1 MPDFAQSP
9 PGRRQVL
16 GWLTAG
22 TVAAGLPLLD
32 TRTAN
37 ALAAAPAAA
46 EAAPLT
52 VWLPSPADKVRR
64 DRRFLIGSAPTA
76 INLAAAR
83 NEYESGQFIVRT
95 TSGTTRLGVSAGILT
110 GPGGA
115 QLSEIEVFEQHY
127 VQVDKTWPES
137 QPKYLPGPWPDALA
151 PLPPSRTVPVGSGSN
166 QGIWFTVHIPKD
178 QPAGTYTGTITLT
191 GGTSPVSVPV
201 EVEVWPFEIPD
212 TASTATA
219 AAIWYQQVARHYGL
233 THTDPRHEPM
243 MRKYYELQKKYRLI
257 STDPPGPFRA
267 APAPNGLWPGPG
279 HEPEPAEF
287 LRSADRYLL
296 DPSAGRFRIP
306 LYATGDYTV
315 GFRFDAA
322 KVRQVL
328 QGLRERGIVDRGY
341 FYWADEPL
349 NETAYAHVK
358 KFFAD
363 VSAVAPDIDH
373 VLTLTDPPNQDL
385 LDFVRA
391 WCFVITVPKPE
402 LPGIV
407 EALKARGDTVWW
419 YTAWRHAYPLP
430 SMFLAD
436 SSVSARLL
444 PWIQY
449 SHGIEGWLFWST
461 TVFGK
466 WEHERGYAPSDR
478 WTDPFPLPGGD
489 AGDGYLMYPGPDGP
503 VPSIRLDNLRD
514 GFEDLEYLAL
524 YDRKSAELAAGWEL
538 PVPAKALQSYH
549 DVLHT
554 GPAPYRD
561 DPALFHRI
569 RRQVGAEVA
578 QLFGSTP
585 AVVRIERSTAHGVVV
600 ELSTGRDNPV
610 SIGGNSSRPV
620 QTTATG
626 ARHRVV
632 VDLPAGQRNLTIT
645 VAGSTFTRT
654 LDVRPV
660 AVPHDIPI
668 NSFETPTDVARLITQ
683 EASAT
688 WSDQHAGNG
697 QHAAKLTFNTNAA
710 DPARSGVYFHTA
722 RENRPD
728 HSIGRIDWS
737 KIDAVA
743 FDAYN
748 DSDDVAVIYCD
759 FHDPV
764 RLDDGNPFYLSPRKQ
779 QRVVIPLAGLVSDL
793 SRITSIHL
801 RTPKRRTPL
810 TVFID
815 NLHFQRSRTD
825 LPVPGTWSRQDA
837 DRKLTVQTVRADGS
851 IRYLLHDGAGWTATS
866 IPAGVTGTV
875 ASALDPAGQMNLFA
889 LTAAGVL
896 KWSRNGQQL
905 LVDPTPTNGPKQQLT
920 GRLAAIV
927 DATGRMTYFARSVD
941 GHLIHG
947 RQRTPGST
955 EWTAGYITDGG
966 GAKVRISD
974 DPTAAPDVSGKLTYL
989 VRNLAGQLWHG
1000 WEGAPG
1006 NNQWSGDLILQGGT
1020 GEVVRLAGRP
1030 AMAQDVSGRLTF
1042 HARGAAGAYLH
1053 GWQSVPGGGP
1063 WRWEQLPLAVTV
1075 DGTAETVALA
1085 GDPVS
1090 ALDASGKLVTFV
1102 HTTDGRIFHNW
1113 QRHPGHGP
1121 WEGTVIRIGTTYV
1134 QVNGDGAVGQDSTGV
1149 LHYFAPTAA
1158 GALGHWYQHGPGVGP
1173 WHSGALPT

>member
-1 MPDFAQSP
+1 
-9 PGRRQVL
+9 
-16 GWLTAG
+16 
-22 TVAAGLPLLD
+22 
-32 TRTAN
+32 
-37 ALAAAPAAA
+37 
-46 EAAPLT
+46 
-52 VWLPSPADKVRR
+52 
-64 DRRFLIGSAPTA
+64 
-76 INLAAAR
+76 
-83 NEYESGQFIVRT
+83 
-95 TSGTTRLGVSAGILT
+95 
-110 GPGGA
+110 
-115 QLSEIEVFEQHY
+115 
-127 VQVDKTWPES
+127 
-137 QPKYLPGPWPDALA
+137 
-151 PLPPSRTVPVGSGSN
+151 
-166 QGIWFTVHIPKD
+166 
-178 QPAGTYTGTITLT
+178 
-191 GGTSPVSVPV
+191 
-201 EVEVWPFEIPD
+201 
-212 TASTATA
+212 
-219 AAIWYQQVARHYGL
+219 
-233 THTDPRHEPM
+233 
-243 MRKYYELQKKYRLI
+243 
-257 STDPPGPFRA
+257 
-267 APAPNGLWPGPG
+267 
-279 HEPEPAEF
+279 
-287 LRSADRYLL
+287 
-296 DPSAGRFRIP
+296 
-306 LYATGDYTV
+306 
-315 GFRFDAA
+315 
-322 KVRQVL
+322 
-328 QGLRERGIVDRGY
+328 
-341 FYWADEPL
+341 
-349 NETAYAHVK
+349 
-358 KFFAD
+358 
-363 VSAVAPDIDH
+363 
-373 VLTLTDPPNQDL
+373 
-385 LDFVRA
+385 
-391 WCFVITVPKPE
+391 
-402 LPGIV
+402 
-407 EALKARGDTVWW
+407 
-419 YTAWRHAYPLP
+419 
-430 SMFLAD
+430 
-436 SSVSARLL
+436 
-444 PWIQY
+444 
-449 SHGIEGWLFWST
+449 
-461 TVFGK
+461 
-466 WEHERGYAPSDR
+466 
-478 WTDPFPLPGGD
+478 
-489 AGDGYLMYPGPDGP
+489 MYPGPDGP